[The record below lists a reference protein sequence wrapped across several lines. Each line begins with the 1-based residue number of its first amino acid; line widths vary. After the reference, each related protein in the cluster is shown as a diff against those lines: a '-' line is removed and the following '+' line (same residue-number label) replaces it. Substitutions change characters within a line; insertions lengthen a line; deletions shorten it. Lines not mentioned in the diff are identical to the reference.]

1 MPECPRII
9 LSISSLSYMIK
20 NAKHEIQNPI
30 ARQLAWS
37 AGLAGVIDPPLH
49 LVFWGKFLTPP
60 KRWAIKMALGRGKGF
75 YNPEL
80 GFQSKTNGELTNGQ
94 WVAPSGV
101 MLLELSET
109 CLTPPWGFEDQT
121 GTIWGMSQIL
131 APPTLWIIMIFPSRP
146 HLRSTPSRVVDWW
159 RAPPSLKAQCCGG
172 LLDAQLNQ
180 AENAT
185 LFFFFFKYVFMDFYC
200 FWTRNGHM
208 QRPRTKFFPPFG
220 GLFKANH
227 VQSAIL
233 DPWWGQFSLVLT
245 LEPRSCSPVWA
256 GQGEGCLGAITAGL
270 HCFPQRLVHDYL

>member
-185 LFFFFFKYVFMDFYC
+185 PFFFF
-200 FWTRNGHM
+200 
-208 QRPRTKFFPPFG
+208 
-220 GLFKANH
+220 
-227 VQSAIL
+227 
-233 DPWWGQFSLVLT
+233 
-245 LEPRSCSPVWA
+245 
-256 GQGEGCLGAITAGL
+256 
-270 HCFPQRLVHDYL
+270 